1 MSVGTCAVII
11 SNEGKD
17 RSLCANLAAST
28 KFSIEHV
35 RRTENAGLIKKAD
48 YYYVTV
54 SIIDSFDKIVIGNF
68 ALECDE
74 FSC

>member
-1 MSVGTCAVII
+1 MII

-35 RRTENAGLIKKAD
+35 KKSDNADLIKKAD

-54 SIIDSFDKIVIGNF
+54 SIIEKLEDFYFGNF
-68 ALECDE
+68 YNRIYVLE
-74 FSC
+74 FYATPK